1 MLKIM
6 RNLLQLMFGIPLA
19 IIRDLSKRFHLLLGS
34 DENDA
39 SDYTSEILPDIRQE
53 KAERSA
59 KISELLTEV

>member
-1 MLKIM
+1 MIGVW
-6 RNLLQLMFGIPLA
+6 NTVA

-34 DENDA
+34 NENA
-39 SDYTSEILPDIRQE
+39 SDYTADILPDIRQE